1 MPVPRFFWL
10 SASVAVLAIA
20 VSASCFLLM
29 VMPAAQRHRDELAAE
44 IAKQQAS
51 EKQIGDCAE
60 QARRAGQD
68 MGKYSSGVGPP
79 SNVSGVSNHYNR
91 KLSKCIVDVQ
101 TVDRNGTA
109 EFVMDAYEQSNILW
123 CYTRFAAKARSGAQR
138 VCIDSKNNRVD
149 PTEADKQIDALLRE

>member
-1 MPVPRFFWL
+1 VL
-10 SASVAVLAIA
+10 IIAASTSYFVL
-20 VSASCFLLM
+20 V
-29 VMPAAQRHRDELAAE
+29 VTPAGQRHRDELAAE
-44 IAKQQAS
+44 AAKQQAN
-51 EKQIGDCAE
+51 EKQIADCAE

-101 TVDRNGTA
+101 TVEKNGTA

-123 CYTRFAAKARSGAQR
+123 CYTRFAAKATSGTQR
-138 VCIDSKNNRVD
+138 VCIDSKNNRLD
-149 PTEADKQIDALLRE
+149 PTEADKLISR